1 MTFDRID
8 SINSCALVRQ
18 NSVAVMYDDL
28 VAFLPHLYFILKGI
42 TVTLKYSVIS
52 VCFGLIIGTI
62 LAFLKVID
70 VKILRFVAHA
80 YTSIFRGTPLLIQ
93 LTIIYFGLPGLIGLK
108 LSVFSAGVIAFSLNS
123 GAYVSEI
130 IRAGIE
136 AVDKGQVEAAK
147 ALGISPIL
155 RMKDIILPQAF
166 RHILPAL
173 VNELINLVK
182 ESCLISVIG
191 EMDLMR
197 RAQVVSAETF
207 TFFTPMLTAAITYYF
222 MVLIISSFALVLEKR
237 LAI

>member
-1 MTFDRID
+1 
-8 SINSCALVRQ
+8 
-18 NSVAVMYDDL
+18 MYNDL
-28 VAFLPHLYFILKGI
+28 VAFLPHLYFILKGV

-70 VKILRFVAHA
+70 LKILRLAAHA

-136 AVDKGQVEAAK
+136 SVDKGQVEAAK

-166 RHILPAL
+166 RSILPAL

-197 RAQVVSAETF
+197 RAQVVSAETY
-207 TFFTPMLTAAITYYF
+207 TFFTPMLTAAAAYYL
-222 MVLIISSFALVLEKR
+222 MVLIISSFALLLEKR

>member
-1 MTFDRID
+1 
-8 SINSCALVRQ
+8 
-18 NSVAVMYDDL
+18 MYDDL
-28 VAFLPHLYFILKGI
+28 VAFLPHLLFILKGV

-52 VCFGLIIGTI
+52 VFLGLAIGTI

-70 VKILRFVAHA
+70 LKILRFAAHA

-108 LSVFSAGVIAFSLNS
+108 LSVFTAGVIAFSLNS

-136 AVDKGQVEAAK
+136 SVDRGQVEAAK
-147 ALGISPIL
+147 ALGVSPVL

-166 RHILPAL
+166 RSILPAL

-191 EMDLMR
+191 EMDLIR
-197 RAQVVSAETF
+197 RAQVVSAETY
-207 TFFTPMLTAAITYYF
+207 TFFTPMLTAAATYYV
-222 MVLIISSFALVLEKR
+222 MVLIISSFALLLEKR
-237 LAI
+237 LAL

>member
-1 MTFDRID
+1 
-8 SINSCALVRQ
+8 
-18 NSVAVMYDDL
+18 MYNDL
-28 VAFLPHLYFILKGI
+28 VAFLPHLYFILKGV

-70 VKILRFVAHA
+70 LKILRLAAHA

-136 AVDKGQVEAAK
+136 SVDKGQVEAAK

-166 RHILPAL
+166 RNILPAL

-197 RAQVVSAETF
+197 RAQVVSAETY
-207 TFFTPMLTAAITYYF
+207 TFFTPMLTAAAAYYL
-222 MVLIISSFALVLEKR
+222 MVLIISSFALLLEKR

>member
-1 MTFDRID
+1 
-8 SINSCALVRQ
+8 
-18 NSVAVMYDDL
+18 MYDDL
-28 VAFLPHLYFILKGI
+28 VAFLPHLYFILKGV

-62 LAFLKVID
+62 LAFLKVVD
-70 VKILRFVAHA
+70 LKILRLAAHA

-108 LSVFSAGVIAFSLNS
+108 LTVFSAGVIAFSLNS

-136 AVDKGQVEAAK
+136 SVDKGQVEAAK
-147 ALGISPIL
+147 ALGVSPIL

-166 RHILPAL
+166 RRILPSL

-197 RAQVVSAETF
+197 RAQVVSAETY
-207 TFFTPMLTAAITYYF
+207 TFFTPMLTAAAAYYL
-222 MVLIISSFALVLEKR
+222 MVLIISSFALLLEKR
-237 LAI
+237 IAI

>member
-1 MTFDRID
+1 
-8 SINSCALVRQ
+8 
-18 NSVAVMYDDL
+18 MYDDL
-28 VAFLPHLYFILKGI
+28 VAFLPHLLFILKGV

-52 VCFGLIIGTI
+52 VFLGLAIGTI

-70 VKILRFVAHA
+70 LKILSFAAHA

-108 LSVFSAGVIAFSLNS
+108 LSVFTAGVIAFSLNS

-136 AVDKGQVEAAK
+136 SVDRGQVEAAK
-147 ALGISPIL
+147 ALGVSPVL

-166 RHILPAL
+166 RSILPAL

-197 RAQVVSAETF
+197 RAQVVSAETY
-207 TFFTPMLTAAITYYF
+207 TFFTPMLTAAATYYV
-222 MVLIISSFALVLEKR
+222 MVLIISSFALLLEKR
-237 LAI
+237 LAL

>member
-1 MTFDRID
+1 
-8 SINSCALVRQ
+8 
-18 NSVAVMYDDL
+18 MYDDL
-28 VAFLPHLYFILKGI
+28 VAFLPHLYFILKGV

-52 VCFGLIIGTI
+52 VFLGLIIGTI

-70 VKILRFVAHA
+70 LKILRLAAHA

-108 LSVFSAGVIAFSLNS
+108 LSVFAAGVIAFSLNS

-136 AVDKGQVEAAK
+136 SVDRGQVEAAK
-147 ALGISPIL
+147 ALGVSQVL

-166 RHILPAL
+166 RSILPAL

-197 RAQVVSAETF
+197 RAQVVSAETY
-207 TFFTPMLTAAITYYF
+207 TFFTPMLTAAATYYV
-222 MVLIISSFALVLEKR
+222 MVLIISSFALLLEKR
-237 LAI
+237 LAL

>member
-1 MTFDRID
+1 M
-8 SINSCALVRQ
+8 VRQ
-18 NSVAVMYDDL
+18 NSVAVMYNDL
-28 VAFLPHLYFILKGI
+28 VAFLPHLYFILKGV

-70 VKILRFVAHA
+70 LKILRLAAHA

-136 AVDKGQVEAAK
+136 SVDKGQVEAAK

-166 RHILPAL
+166 RSILPAL

-197 RAQVVSAETF
+197 RAQVVSAETY
-207 TFFTPMLTAAITYYF
+207 TFFTPMLTAAAAYYL
-222 MVLIISSFALVLEKR
+222 MVLIISSFALLLEKR